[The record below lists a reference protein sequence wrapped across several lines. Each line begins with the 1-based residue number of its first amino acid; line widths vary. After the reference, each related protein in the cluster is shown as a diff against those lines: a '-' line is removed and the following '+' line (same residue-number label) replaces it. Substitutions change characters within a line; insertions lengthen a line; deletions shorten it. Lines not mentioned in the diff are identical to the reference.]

1 MKRALYLILLFLVFQ
16 QTLPLEAQT
25 KKTTTTQQKKSTTQ
39 TKNATQHNKSQQAE
53 EEAGNT
59 VEPSWQLVV
68 GGAPVG
74 NPLVT
79 EYGFAV
85 PLEGRTMAA
94 VSEDGRLMWFA
105 GLPGS
110 RISPHSSTG
119 TGDFLITVSGGNA
132 VSLINPSGLTLW
144 SAKAPAEII
153 STPIQGR
160 DGRIYVQCPREVVCF
175 GINGTLKWATP
186 AGESSGIPL
195 MELED
200 GSILHIQKKTLQ
212 GCSTA
217 LRYSPFGVILEELT
231 FSGKVTSAITTKYGV
246 ILVFTDC
253 SL

>member
-1 MKRALYLILLFLVFQ
+1 MKKTVYLVLLIL
-16 QTLPLEAQT
+16 TLSQLTLAQSRS
-25 KKTTTTQQKKSTTQ
+25 QSPQK
-39 TKNATQHNKSQQAE
+39 
-53 EEAGNT
+53 GNQEPPSEQT
-59 VEPSWQLVV
+59 VEPTWRLVV

-94 VSEDGRLMWFA
+94 VSESGKLMWFA
-105 GLPGS
+105 GLPGA

-119 TGDFLITVSGGNA
+119 TGDFLITVSGGNS

-153 STPIQGR
+153 SPPIQGR
-160 DGRIYVQCPREVVCF
+160 DGRIYVQCPREVACF
-175 GINGTLKWATP
+175 GINGVLKWTTP
-186 AGESSGIPL
+186 AGEAGGIPL

-212 GCSTA
+212 GIANLNNKLIC
-217 LRYSPFGVILEELT
+217 I
-231 FSGKVTSAITTKYGV
+231 
-246 ILVFTDC
+246 
-253 SL
+253 

>member
-110 RISPHSSTG
+110 LNSPHYITDTS
-119 TGDFLITVSGGNA
+119 DFFITVS
-132 VSLINPSGLTLW
+132 
-144 SAKAPAEII
+144 
-153 STPIQGR
+153 
-160 DGRIYVQCPREVVCF
+160 
-175 GINGTLKWATP
+175 
-186 AGESSGIPL
+186 
-195 MELED
+195 
-200 GSILHIQKKTLQ
+200 
-212 GCSTA
+212 
-217 LRYSPFGVILEELT
+217 
-231 FSGKVTSAITTKYGV
+231 
-246 ILVFTDC
+246 
-253 SL
+253 